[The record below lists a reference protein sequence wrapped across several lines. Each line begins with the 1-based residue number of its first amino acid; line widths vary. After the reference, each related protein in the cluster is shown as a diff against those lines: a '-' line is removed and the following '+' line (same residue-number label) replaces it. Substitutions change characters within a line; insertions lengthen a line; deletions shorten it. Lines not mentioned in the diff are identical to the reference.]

1 MREGLKLSRKLA
13 HSESFNKYKGEEIF
27 PGKNVQSDDELDAY
41 IRDVRTNRCRN
52 VLVELYFICFVIW
65 FNTLSIL
72 SFSVCTVYFS
82 YSQHALISYF
92 VMFLSYICDM
102 QFIRLLSMYLM
113 LINYLRYTHLTLILC
128 LPNILHLIS
137 FCRLFIPAML

>member
-52 VLVELYFICFVIW
+52 VLVELYFICFVI
-65 FNTLSIL
+65 
-72 SFSVCTVYFS
+72 
-82 YSQHALISYF
+82 
-92 VMFLSYICDM
+92 
-102 QFIRLLSMYLM
+102 
-113 LINYLRYTHLTLILC
+113 
-128 LPNILHLIS
+128 
-137 FCRLFIPAML
+137 